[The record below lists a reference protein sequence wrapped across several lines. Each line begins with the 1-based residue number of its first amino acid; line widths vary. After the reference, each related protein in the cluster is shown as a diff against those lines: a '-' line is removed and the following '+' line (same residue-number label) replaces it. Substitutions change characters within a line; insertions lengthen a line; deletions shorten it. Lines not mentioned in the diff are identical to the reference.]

1 MIKRLNIGK
10 KLILSFTILG
20 VVQNIF
26 IGGLI
31 VGKSKN
37 ILMENLNTSSI
48 QTLEQVETGFSNYI
62 NGINMQMNMFENNE
76 DIIDIQNPEDRETSI
91 TYVQEILDNINHS
104 SSDILDAYYCSEYGD
119 AINVEGV
126 DQQEDYDFKNMEW
139 YINAVK
145 SDGQI
150 VYTEPYYDND
160 INETVITASKA
171 I

>member
-48 QTLEQVETGFSNYI
+48 QTLEQVETGFSNYR

-104 SSDILDAYYCSEYGD
+104 SSDILDA
-119 AINVEGV
+119 
-126 DQQEDYDFKNMEW
+126 
-139 YINAVK
+139 
-145 SDGQI
+145 
-150 VYTEPYYDND
+150 
-160 INETVITASKA
+160 
-171 I
+171 